1 MCLLRVVSG
10 WLPGE
15 MMGECEPLKQYFF
28 LKNFIL
34 VVSCDDNPLTRLSD
48 LSLSMNL
55 EGKWLSLL
63 TCNYCG
69 MNKDKS
75 RIFGWWITLYMLYT
89 DRIYNIIIVKKK
101 TVESGELKLWLINKL
116 FSLKFSNRK
125 QFNFVHIKQSSSF
138 DEMSYPDLTVFL
150 SLTCQKW
157 WGCKH

>member
-1 MCLLRVVSG
+1 MLFWSPRKLQLTVWPAVLANCCNTVDIVFVTGGQRMVARWDSG
-10 WLPGE
+10 G
-15 MMGECEPLKQYFF
+15 MGSLKMYIF

-34 VVSCDDNPLTRLSD
+34 VVSCDDNPLTRLFD

-101 TVESGELKLWLINKL
+101 NSRIWRTETLVDK
-116 FSLKFSNRK
+116 
-125 QFNFVHIKQSSSF
+125 
-138 DEMSYPDLTVFL
+138 
-150 SLTCQKW
+150 
-157 WGCKH
+157 